1 MARSEAGP
9 EPRLAW
15 VDVAKGLCILLVVLM
30 HATLGVEKA
39 VGFETSLHGFIEW
52 ARPFRMPDFFLISGL
67 FLAARIDR
75 PWRSYLDTKVVHFA
89 YFYVLWL
96 TIQFALKT
104 PGMVQENGAA
114 ATLADYLTSF
124 VVPFGT
130 LWFIYLLAV
139 YFVVAKLLRPLPKWL
154 VIAGAA
160 ALHVFTPHTGV
171 FIVDEFASRFVF
183 FYAGY
188 ALAPQVFAFADRVRA
203 VPAAR
208 YRSGARGLGFLQR
221 DCRHVRRGAHRW
233 PRPRFLVRRHRCG
246 HRVKRGRHA
255 ALCRARSRL
264 LRTQFDRGLSRVSAL
279 HGSGSHP
286 ADEAHRCEMRQR
298 PSPSRLRS
306 REWWARWLCSGQ
318 SRARALASCS
328 RVRRCSACSRAAI
341 PAQLPRPA
349 RQPPRAAFPAAS
361 WPRVQGGRCA
371 P

>member
-1 MARSEAGP
+1 MARSEAGL

-39 VGFETSLHGFIEW
+39 VGSETGLHAFIEW

-96 TIQFALKT
+96 TIQFAMKA

-160 ALHVFTPHTGV
+160 ALHVFTPHTGI

-203 VPAAR
+203 VHALAIAAGLAAWAVFNAIAVNSGVAHIAGPDLAFSFIGIAAVIAFSVAITHRYAGQVLAYCGRNSIAVYLAFPLFMGPVRIVLLKLAGTDAATAIAVASALAGVVGALAMQWAFKGTRASFLFTRPAMFRLQPRRDAGPAA
-208 YRSGARGLGFLQR
+208 GA
-221 DCRHVRRGAHRW
+221 
-233 PRPRFLVRRHRCG
+233 
-246 HRVKRGRHA
+246 
-255 ALCRARSRL
+255 S
-264 LRTQFDRGLSRVSAL
+264 
-279 HGSGSHP
+279 P
-286 ADEAHRCEMRQR
+286 ATA
-298 PSPSRLRS
+298 
-306 REWWARWLCSGQ
+306 
-318 SRARALASCS
+318 
-328 RVRRCSACSRAAI
+328 
-341 PAQLPRPA
+341 
-349 RQPPRAAFPAAS
+349 
-361 WPRVQGGRCA
+361 
-371 P
+371 

>member
-1 MARSEAGP
+1 MARSEAGL

-39 VGFETSLHGFIEW
+39 VGFETGLHSFIEW

-96 TIQFALKT
+96 TIQFAVKA
-104 PGMVQENGAA
+104 PGMVQESGAA

-203 VPAAR
+203 VPALAIAAGLAAWAVFNAVAVN
-208 YRSGARGLGFLQR
+208 SGAA
-221 DCRHVRRGAHRW
+221 HVAGPDLAFSFIGIAAVIAFSVAITHRYAGQVLAYCGRNSIAVYLAF
-233 PRPRFLVRRHRCG
+233 PLFMGPVRI
-246 HRVKRGRHA
+246 V
-255 ALCRARSRL
+255 L
-264 LRTQFDRGLSRVSAL
+264 LKLAGTDLATAIAVASAL
-279 HGSGSHP
+279 AGVAG
-286 ADEAHRCEMRQR
+286 
-298 PSPSRLRS
+298 
-306 REWWARWLCSGQ
+306 
-318 SRARALASCS
+318 ALAMQW
-328 RVRRCSACSRAAI
+328 AFKGTRASF
-341 PAQLPRPA
+341 LFTRPA
-349 RQPPRAAFPAAS
+349 MFRLQPRRDTGPAAAAS
-361 WPRVQGGRCA
+361 PA
-371 P
+371 TA